1 MVGFMSN
8 GTASGEV
15 SASGTTMIRPECTVC
30 GCWSEPGWKFACDE
44 GWKCACDEALR
55 RRGGVKCGSEA
66 QGGRLG
72 PGVSHG
78 LGRCRLQV
86 AGEVRVATW
95 PSNTSIYGNALSRAA
110 NAGSYRFN
118 FVRARNSLL
127 QIVPLP
133 SWQAVGAQ
141 PDVLC
146 WQRSRLT
153 VVAV

>member
-1 MVGFMSN
+1 
-8 GTASGEV
+8 
-15 SASGTTMIRPECTVC
+15 
-30 GCWSEPGWKFACDE
+30 
-44 GWKCACDEALR
+44 
-55 RRGGVKCGSEA
+55 VKCGSEA

-110 NAGSYRFN
+110 NAGSYKFH
-118 FVRARNSLL
+118 FVHNPNSLL

-146 WQRSRLT
+146 WKRSRLT
-153 VVAV
+153 VVAVSPNVNKFLAIRPPSIGKRATDEATHEGGLRSGDTARLCFMRAC

>member
-1 MVGFMSN
+1 MWLLVR
-8 GTASGEV
+8 SGGG
-15 SASGTTMIRPECTVC
+15 SG
-30 GCWSEPGWKFACDE
+30 
-44 GWKCACDEALR
+44 ACDEALR
-55 RRGGVKCGSEA
+55 RGRRVKCGSEA

-110 NAGSYRFN
+110 NAGSYKFH
-118 FVRARNSLL
+118 FVHNPNSLL